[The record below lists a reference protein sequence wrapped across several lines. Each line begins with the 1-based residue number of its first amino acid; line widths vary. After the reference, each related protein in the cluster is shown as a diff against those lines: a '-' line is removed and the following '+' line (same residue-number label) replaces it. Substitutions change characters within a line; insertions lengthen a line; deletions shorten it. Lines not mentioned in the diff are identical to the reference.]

1 MGGATYILLVSIRL
15 RIDRGRVMTDY
26 EAVDN
31 AMTMLDTAEVINKFS
46 QTVWVCVDRHA
57 WDQYIQ
63 ASKGVDDVSKC
74 VFSIEE

>member
-1 MGGATYILLVSIRL
+1 MGGATCILLVFIRL
-15 RIDRGRVMTDY
+15 HVDRGRVMT
-26 EAVDN
+26 EEEMWA
-31 AMTMLDTAEVINKFS
+31 LDALNTAEVINKFS

-63 ASKGVDDVSKC
+63 ASKGVEDVSKC